1 MPTRAS
7 GCGRSH
13 WIRFEGGAVLNQGQD
28 TRPVVLVVDDT
39 PNNLE
44 VVSGILRE
52 HYRVRV
58 ALDGP
63 TALKLA
69 AGDVPPDL
77 ILLDVMMP
85 DMNGYQVCTRLKA
98 DPRTRHIPVI
108 FLTAMGELE
117 NEAAGFGAGG
127 VDYILKPIRP
137 ATLLARVRT
146 HVQLSRHE
154 RALTDV
160 VRRRT
165 SALEKR
171 TEELEK
177 TRLEIIRRL
186 GRAAEYTDDDT
197 GFHVIRMSHYA
208 RLLAAAAGLPAD
220 RVEIVFNAAPMHDIG
235 KIGIPDSILQK
246 RGALTPEEWDIM
258 RTHPAIGAGIIGRH
272 GSELL
277 EAARRVALTHHERWD
292 GTGYPRK
299 RKGEEIPIE
308 GRIVAVADVF
318 DALTSTR
325 PYKPA
330 WPIGDAVAY
339 LAKQAGQQ
347 FDPNLIPPFLELL
360 PQILEVRRQYRDDG
374 ARDDSLPVDDL

>member
-1 MPTRAS
+1 MSAD
-7 GCGRSH
+7 
-13 WIRFEGGAVLNQGQD
+13 Q
-28 TRPVVLVVDDT
+28 RPVVLVVDDT

-44 VVSGILRE
+44 VVAGILRE

-63 TALKLA
+63 TALQLA
-69 AGDVPPDL
+69 CGDSPPDL

-85 DMNGYQVCTRLKA
+85 NMNGYQVCTRLKA
-98 DPRTRHIPVI
+98 EARTARIPVI
-108 FLTAMGELE
+108 FLTAMSEVE
-117 NEAAGFGAGG
+117 NEAAGFGAGA
-127 VDYILKPIRP
+127 VDYILKPIQP

-146 HVQLSRHE
+146 HVQLARHE
-154 RALTDV
+154 RSLTDTV
-160 VRRRT
+160 TART
-165 SALEKR
+165 SALERR

-186 GRAAEYTDDDT
+186 GRAAEYKDDDT

-208 RLLAAAAGLPAD
+208 RLLADSIGLPPD
-220 RVEIVFNAAPMHDIG
+220 RVEIIFNAAPMHDIG

-246 RGALTPEEWDIM
+246 AGALTAEEWQVM

-292 GTGYPRK
+292 GGGYPRQ

-318 DALTSTR
+318 DALTSRR

-330 WPIGDAVAY
+330 WPMGDAVAY
-339 LAKQAGQQ
+339 LAKQSGHQ
-347 FDPNLIPPFLELL
+347 FDPGLIPPFLELL
-360 PQILEVRRQYRDDG
+360 PQVLEIRRQYRDDL
-374 ARDDSLPVDDL
+374 ARDDPQPLDEL